1 MQETNNTEQATTAPV
16 KAAPPVTEYQ
26 VAAIDGLVIQCPR
39 GKLRPG
45 DPVVP
50 SDVGGGAVLAGLVA
64 SGKVRIVLAK
74 QAQEQPPVQPPAQRK
89 LRKP

>member
-1 MQETNNTEQATTAPV
+1 MQETNSTEQATTAPV
-16 KAAPPVTEYQ
+16 KAGPPEYQ

-64 SGKVRIVLAK
+64 SGKVVVLPPK
-74 QAQEQPPVQPPAQRK
+74 QAQEPLTAQPPAQRK